1 MQYEDWQELT
11 TEEQRQ
17 LITLSLRGR
26 TLAAQDLN
34 LILRQTITSPL
45 RGRALSLHGRYD
57 DLTAEAIDRI
67 FRQAAEAMM
76 GGLKEF
82 HEDFDEWRKGF
93 YASIRT
99 WIDDNR
105 ELTTRQFDTIRE
117 MYKDYCDPNAAVTR
131 RTHS

>member
-1 MQYEDWQELT
+1 MITDKPSTNVENGDDGAEPT
-11 TEEQRQ
+11 TPMKK
-17 LITLSLRGR
+17 LIFPPEWTEVKPTPG
-26 TLAAQDLN
+26 TTYAFVGAPKLAPPDEPTDL
-34 LILRQTITSPL
+34 
-45 RGRALSLHGRYD
+45 
-57 DLTAEAIDRI
+57 I

-76 GGLKEF
+76 GELKEF